1 MSETP
6 EGVHGERV
14 RELSERFAFH
24 LERWARGRTPVWAR
38 HSVDP
43 QNVVRQTLI
52 EVARSSEI
60 GQPEIDCRPLSA
72 IRRLLYENVREQ
84 VRSAHNPGP
93 PERRRLPPA
102 AGRSLRDPLFET
114 ELLAQYESALS
125 RLSSADRDA
134 VIARAELGLPWSDVI
149 GLLGKPGAATARI
162 AVSRALVRLAREMSH
177 DRNE

>member
-1 MSETP
+1 MSEIP

-14 RELSERFAFH
+14 RELSDRFAFH

-38 HSVDP
+38 HSVDS
-43 QNVVRQTLI
+43 QNLVRQTLI
-52 EVARSSEI
+52 EVAHS
-60 GQPEIDCRPLSA
+60 GEIDRPENDWRPLTA
-72 IRRLLYENVREQ
+72 IRRLLYQNVREH
-84 VRSAHNPGP
+84 VRTLHNPGG
-93 PERRRLPPA
+93 LTSQS
-102 AGRSLRDPLFET
+102 SLRDPVLET
-114 ELLAQYESALS
+114 ELLAEYESALS
-125 RLSSADRDA
+125 RLSSGDRDA